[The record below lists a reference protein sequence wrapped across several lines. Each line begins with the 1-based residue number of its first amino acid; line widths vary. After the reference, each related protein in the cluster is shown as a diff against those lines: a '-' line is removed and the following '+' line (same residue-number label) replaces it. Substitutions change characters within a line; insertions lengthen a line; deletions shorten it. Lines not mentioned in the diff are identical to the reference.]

1 MSKIAAPGW
10 LPVLWCVAA
19 LACAQPVPFTP
30 EQKMAQ
36 AAGRA
41 TGVVVYRGLI
51 VVDAANRAEH
61 KDMAIIVD
69 GDTIKA
75 VLPTSSLE
83 ANQTAGAEVV
93 DVKGLFAIP
102 GLIDSHVHYATHPAR
117 AVAEAELKRDIYGG
131 LTGVRDMAGDAR
143 ALADLSR
150 AALVGEIPAPDI
162 FYSALVA
169 GPSFFQDPRTLSS
182 SLGMKAGE
190 VPWLYAVTA
199 DGELPLVVAQARGT
213 GATGLKIYANL
224 PGALV
229 RGLIAEA
236 KRQHFPVWTHQQVY
250 PATPYDS
257 LGATAVS
264 HVCMI
269 ARYIREPGKAG
280 YGHSNEPSYDGLSAE
295 DPGIARYIA
304 ALAKSGTIMDATL
317 SVYIPPLDKEGR
329 PVASKRC
336 PLALAGDITRA
347 MQRAGV
353 RIAAGT
359 DADAGPDNPWPAL
372 YRELEALVKDAGM
385 TPYDAITAA
394 TKNAAAALG
403 KEREFGTLEAGKY
416 ANVVLLQSDP
426 AQDITNLRSIVM
438 TVKRGHRF
446 LRSDYHHQT
455 VPAEPD

>member
-1 MSKIAAPGW
+1 MPAP
-10 LPVLWCVAA
+10 L
-19 LACAQPVPFTP
+19 TP
-30 EQKMAQ
+30 EQKLAK

-41 TGVVVYRGLI
+41 TALVVYRGLTLI
-51 VVDAANRAEH
+51 DVAGRAER
-61 KDMAIIVD
+61 KDMAIVVD

-75 VLPTSSLE
+75 ILPVSNLDAS
-83 ANQTAGAEVV
+83 QTAAAEVI
-93 DVKGLFAIP
+93 DAQGLFAIP
-102 GLIDSHVHYATHPAR
+102 GLIDSHVHYATRPAR
-117 AVAEAELKRDIYGG
+117 AAAEAELKRDIYGG
-131 LTGVRDMAGDAR
+131 VTGVRDMAGDAR

-182 SLGMKAGE
+182 SLGMKPGE

-199 DGELPLVVAQARGT
+199 DSDLPLVVAQARGT

-224 PGALV
+224 PGELV
-229 RGLIAEA
+229 RGLIVEA

-269 ARYIREPGKAG
+269 ARYIREPGKAS
-280 YGHSNEPSYDGLSAE
+280 YGHSNEPSYDGLTAD

-317 SVYIPPLDKEGR
+317 SVYIPALDKDGK
-329 PVASKRC
+329 PVVSKRC
-336 PLALAGDITRA
+336 PLALAGAITRA
-347 MQRAGV
+347 MQHAGV

-372 YRELEALVKDAGM
+372 YRELEALVKDAGL
-385 TPYDAITAA
+385 TPYDAIAAA

-403 KEREFGTLEAGKY
+403 KEGEFGTLVEGRH
-416 ANVVLLQSDP
+416 ANFVLLTSDP
-426 AQDITNLRSIVM
+426 GRDIANLHSIVM